1 MSNLALAD
9 PVLAASIYASGQ
21 IDSLLEDAVAPFW
34 RRFREDF
41 GVGESYLWC
50 LRYECGGEHL
60 KLRVH
65 APPRLRPEIEKR
77 LSEAVEPVLLRL
89 RQEAAEA
96 SEPPAATQRIPGWL
110 PPPIDAE
117 DSSNAPRADHS
128 LVFTHYRRSF
138 VSLGDRPFLAEDRYV
153 ALLTRCLGRGCEE
166 VLSCTGDPGEGL
178 AQRRQL
184 TLWLLLVSGLA
195 LRDDRLDYLAY
206 HRDWLIRLPLLRLKG
221 TGEQG
226 KELLKRFETVCS
238 RREKQREFLGQ
249 WARATWSPDV
259 SAASS
264 AQSAETQESPFVAS
278 LRELLDYLPAFAAL
292 PDARLD
298 PFTSELAFP
307 VLFKL
312 FHGLANQL
320 GLSRFDE
327 AFACHLLL
335 RSAAADSPSALSFE
349 LLPARRRA
357 A

>member
-34 RRFREDF
+34 RRFRDDF
-41 GVGESYLWC
+41 GAGESYLWC
-50 LRYECGGEHL
+50 LRYELGGEHL

-65 APPRLRPEIEKR
+65 APAGLRPEIEKR
-77 LSEAVEPVLLRL
+77 LSEAVEPVLFRL
-89 RQEAAEA
+89 RQKAAEA

-110 PPPIDAE
+110 PPAIDVE
-117 DSSNAPRADHS
+117 DGSNAPRADLA
-128 LVFTHYRRSF
+128 LVFTQYRRSF
-138 VSLGDRPFLAEDRYV
+138 VSLGDRPFLADDRYV
-153 ALLTRCLGRGCEE
+153 ALLTRCLGRGCDE
-166 VLSCTGDPGEGL
+166 VLALAADPGEGL

-195 LRDDRLDYLAY
+195 LRGDRLDYLAY
-206 HRDWLIRLPLLRLKG
+206 HRDWLIRFPLLRLKASS
-221 TGEQG
+221 EQG
-226 KELLKRFETVCS
+226 KELLKRFETICS
-238 RREKQREFLGQ
+238 RREGQREFLGR
-249 WARATWSPDV
+249 WTRATWSPGL
-259 SAASS
+259 SEAP
-264 AQSAETQESPFVAS
+264 SAEPQESPFVAS
-278 LRELLDYLPAFAAL
+278 LRELLDYLPTFAAL

-298 PFTSELAFP
+298 PFTRELAFP

-335 RSAAADSPSALSFE
+335 RSAAAEGQSPLSFE
-349 LLPARRRA
+349 LLPVRKGA